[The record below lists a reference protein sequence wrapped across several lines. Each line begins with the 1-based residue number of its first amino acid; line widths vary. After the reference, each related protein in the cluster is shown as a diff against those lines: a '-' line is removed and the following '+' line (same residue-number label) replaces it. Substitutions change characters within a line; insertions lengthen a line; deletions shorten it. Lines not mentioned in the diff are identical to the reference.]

1 MLDKPNVVRFLTLN
15 NLNLSGVIVEKIEEK
30 VVNPEEEK
38 ETSNQQIEEKIQ
50 ETAIDEEEISPEAET
65 VSEEVPIEIEVIPE
79 KVSQE
84 SEVATEEV
92 SQESEEIIDENN
104 FEHMLEESLANIK
117 NLEVGDKISGEII
130 NITDSYIFVTMGGKR
145 DVYADKEDYLDKKGK
160 LTCEVGQTLTGY
172 VVKCSDTETQI
183 AKSLY
188 SVNLNVLHSAYEEKI
203 PVQGKV
209 QPMTKGG
216 YIIDISGIKAFCPI
230 SQIDGRVVVDP
241 KKYMNSEFDFRIID
255 FKKNGK
261 NVVVSRRKILDEEKE
276 LQKKETLSQLDVG
289 DIITG
294 KVIRLTNFGA
304 FVDIGGVDGL
314 LHISQF
320 SWSRIESP
328 SEILNIGDEIK
339 AKIIK
344 LQGEKISLSMKALQE
359 NPVETAMKE
368 LNEGD
373 IVSCRVVRNLPF
385 GSFVEIRAGVEGLIP
400 ISELARGRRIN
411 NPSEVVKEGDLLEAQ
426 ILRIDLE
433 KQKISLSLKALQPD
447 PWDNIEEFINEN
459 DIVAGIIENV
469 ASFGVFIKL
478 SEGVTGL
485 LPNVKMKIAGI
496 KLDKNKIGE
505 EFKVRVVKIDK
516 DARRISLEP
525 TNMPESAVEAKDDW
539 HKYKKQKSKKTIIDD
554 DSPFANL

>member
-1 MLDKPNVVRFLTLN
+1 MLDKPNRVSFLASYN
-15 NLNLSGVIVEKIEEK
+15 HNLLGVIVEKIEEK
-30 VVNPEEEK
+30 VVNPEEVQ
-38 ETSNQQIEEKIQ
+38 ETSDQQIEKNQ
-50 ETAIDEEEISPEAET
+50 ETAIGKEKISTATET
-65 VSEEVPIEIEVIPE
+65 VSEEVPLEVEVIPE
-79 KVSQE
+79 KVAQE
-84 SEVATEEV
+84 AEITK
-92 SQESEEIIDENN
+92 EEIPFENEKVVDEDN

-117 NLEVGDKISGEII
+117 NLEVGDKVGGEILK
-130 NITDSYIFVTMGGKR
+130 ITDSYIFVTMGGKR
-145 DVYADKEDYLDKKGK
+145 DAFADKADYLDKKGK
-160 LTCEVGQTLTGY
+160 LSYEVGQTLTGY
-172 VVKCSDTETQI
+172 VVKCSDTETMI

-188 SVNLNVLHSAYEEKI
+188 SVNLNVLNSAYEEKI

-209 QPMTKGG
+209 QSMTKGG

-230 SQIDGRVVVDP
+230 SQIDGRVVIDP

-261 NVVVSRRKILDEEKE
+261 DIVVSRRKILDEEKE
-276 LQKKETLSQLDVG
+276 VKKKETLSQLNTG
-289 DIITG
+289 DIVTG
-294 KVIRLTNFGA
+294 KVTRLTNFGA

-320 SWSRIESP
+320 SWGRIESP
-328 SEILNIGDEIK
+328 SEILNIGDEVK

-359 NPVETAMKE
+359 NPVQIAMKE

-385 GSFVEIRAGVEGLIP
+385 GSFVEIKAGVEGLIP
-400 ISELARGRRIN
+400 ISELARGRRVN
-411 NPSEVVKEGDLLEAQ
+411 NPSEVVKEGDLVEAQ
-426 ILRIDLE
+426 ILKIDPE

-447 PWDNIEEFINEN
+447 PWDNIEEFINED

-469 ASFGVFIKL
+469 ASFGAFIKL
-478 SEGVTGL
+478 SDGITGL

-496 KLDKNKIGE
+496 KLDKAKIGE

-525 TNMPESAVEAKDDW
+525 TNMPESAMEAKDDW
-539 HKYKKQKSKKTIIDD
+539 HKYKKQKSKKTYVDE

>member
-1 MLDKPNVVRFLTLN
+1 MLDKPNVVSFLTLN
-15 NLNLSGVIVEKIEEK
+15 NHNLSGVIVEKIEEK
-30 VVNPEEEK
+30 VVNPEEVK
-38 ETSNQQIEEKIQ
+38 ETSDQQIEEKVQ
-50 ETAIDEEEISPEAET
+50 ETSAEKEEISPEIETIAEEPLLE
-65 VSEEVPIEIEVIPE
+65 SEEVV
-79 KVSQE
+79 
-84 SEVATEEV
+84 
-92 SQESEEIIDENN
+92 DENN

-130 NITDSYIFVTMGGKR
+130 KITDSYIFVTLGGKR
-145 DVYADKEDYLDKKGK
+145 DCYANKEDYLDKKGK
-160 LTCEVGQTLTGY
+160 LSYEIGQKLTGY
-172 VVKCSDTETQI
+172 VVKCSDTETLI

-209 QPMTKGG
+209 QSMTKGG

-230 SQIDGRVVVDP
+230 SQIDGRVVIDP
-241 KKYMNSEFDFRIID
+241 KKYMNSEFDFRIIE

-261 NVVVSRRKILDEEKE
+261 NIVVSRRKILDEEKE
-276 LQKKETLSQLDVG
+276 VQKKETLSQLNIG

-294 KVIRLTNFGA
+294 KVTRLTNFGA

-320 SWSRIESP
+320 SWSRVESP

-368 LNEGD
+368 FNEGD

-426 ILRIDLE
+426 ILKIDPE

-447 PWDNIEEFINEN
+447 PWDNIDEFINED
-459 DIVAGIIENV
+459 DIVTGTIENV
-469 ASFGVFIKL
+469 ASFGAFIKL

-539 HKYKKQKSKKTIIDD
+539 HKYKKQKSKKTIIDE

>member
-1 MLDKPNVVRFLTLN
+1 MLDKPNVVSFLTLN

-30 VVNPEEEK
+30 VVNPEEVK
-38 ETSNQQIEEKIQ
+38 ETSNQQIEEKVQ
-50 ETAIDEEEISPEAET
+50 DPPTVDEKISPETETIAEEILLE
-65 VSEEVPIEIEVIPE
+65 SEEVV
-79 KVSQE
+79 
-84 SEVATEEV
+84 
-92 SQESEEIIDENN
+92 DENN

-130 NITDSYIFVTMGGKR
+130 KITDSYIFVTMGGKR
-145 DVYADKEDYLDKKGK
+145 DCYADKEDYIDKKGK
-160 LTCEVGQTLTGY
+160 LSYEIGQTLTGY
-172 VVKCSDTETQI
+172 VVKCSDTETLI

-209 QPMTKGG
+209 QSMTKGG

-230 SQIDGRVVVDP
+230 SQIDGRVVIDP
-241 KKYMNSEFDFRIID
+241 KKYMNSEFDFRIIE

-261 NVVVSRRKILDEEKE
+261 NIVVSRRKILDEEKE
-276 LQKKETLSQLDVG
+276 VQKKETLSQLNIG
-289 DIITG
+289 DIVTG

-320 SWSRIESP
+320 SWSRVESP

-359 NPVETAMKE
+359 NPVQTAIKE

-426 ILRIDLE
+426 ILKIDSD

-447 PWDNIEEFINEN
+447 PWDNIDEFINED
-459 DIVAGIIENV
+459 DIIAGTIENV

-478 SEGVTGL
+478 SDGVTGL

-496 KLDKNKIGE
+496 KLDKAKIGE

-539 HKYKKQKSKKTIIDD
+539 HKYKKQKSKKILIDE